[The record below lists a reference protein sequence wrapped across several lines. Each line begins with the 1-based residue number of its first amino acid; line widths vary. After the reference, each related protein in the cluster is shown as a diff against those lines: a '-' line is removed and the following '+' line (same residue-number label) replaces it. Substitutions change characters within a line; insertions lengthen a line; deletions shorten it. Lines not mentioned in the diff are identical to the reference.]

1 MANTSGNKS
10 AAKNKKRSLV
20 PEESTQTSVTP
31 KRNKG
36 AICPIC
42 SSVVK
47 ETQQA
52 IFCEGICKQWMH
64 RQCASL
70 TVDAY
75 TKASESPQPFCCLHC
90 TVSSQKHEIDLLKDQ
105 VKNLSSK
112 IDLLLPNATS
122 TSDNRSLPALDT
134 TSKYKSPNT
143 NPSQHPVTQ
152 SPSDRK
158 FNLVIHGIA
167 ELPSGISR
175 HERTIQD
182 TENVTNILEKITPS
196 FSGSALRDCHRLG
209 RFTKNQTR
217 PRPILA
223 KLNRAVDVT
232 NILSNRPNYPT
243 NVNIKPDLSP
253 EDRTCESKLLAE
265 RWRLIQSGIDKRSIK
280 IRRPS
285 IYVNGKLHGKVHNS
299 VFINADQVS
308 METEEAINSVRCPP
322 SNASTDS
329 PSVTTGGNTA

>member
-1 MANTSGNKS
+1 M
-10 AAKNKKRSLV
+10 
-20 PEESTQTSVTP
+20 
-31 KRNKG
+31 
-36 AICPIC
+36 
-42 SSVVK
+42 
-47 ETQQA
+47 QA
-52 IFCEGICKQWMH
+52 VDA

-105 VKNLSSK
+105 VKNLSNK

-122 TSDNRSLPALDT
+122 TSDNRSLDT

-143 NPSQHPVTQ
+143 NLSQHPVTQ
-152 SPSDRK
+152 SLSDQK
-158 FNLVIHGIA
+158 FNLVIQGIA
-167 ELPSGISR
+167 ELPSGISW

-196 FSGSALRDCHRLG
+196 FSGSALRDCHRLS

-265 RWRLIQSGIDKRSIK
+265 RWRLIQSWIDKRSIK

-285 IYVNGKLHGKVHNS
+285 IYVNGK
-299 VFINADQVS
+299 
-308 METEEAINSVRCPP
+308 
-322 SNASTDS
+322 
-329 PSVTTGGNTA
+329 